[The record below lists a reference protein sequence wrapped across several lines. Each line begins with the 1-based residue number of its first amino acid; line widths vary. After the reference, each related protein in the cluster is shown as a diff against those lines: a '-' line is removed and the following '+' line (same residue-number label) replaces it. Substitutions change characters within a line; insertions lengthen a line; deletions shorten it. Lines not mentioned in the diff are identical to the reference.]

1 MKRMKTPS
9 CLPFICLGVAMS
21 ACQPASLPAGRTIV
35 SAPQV
40 PTEQDAHVKG
50 TTFNAAAEI
59 RCSGLADP
67 NQTACP
73 AGVIRRQDGASEVHV
88 TGSSGA
94 RTLYFDASQ
103 RGLRADPSVGTFRF
117 SIDREK
123 IITIGVGEESYTF
136 PVEFLRGD

>member
-1 MKRMKTPS
+1 
-9 CLPFICLGVAMS
+9 MS
-21 ACQPASLPAGRTIV
+21 ACQPAFLPAGRTIV

-40 PTEQDAHVKG
+40 RTEQDAHVKV
-50 TTFNAAAEI
+50 TTFNAVAEI

-67 NQTACP
+67 NQTVCP

-94 RTLYFDASQ
+94 RILYFDASQ
-103 RGLRADPSVGTFRF
+103 RGLRAVPSVETFRF
-117 SIDREK
+117 SIDRK
-123 IITIGVGEESYTF
+123 NIITIGVGEESYTF